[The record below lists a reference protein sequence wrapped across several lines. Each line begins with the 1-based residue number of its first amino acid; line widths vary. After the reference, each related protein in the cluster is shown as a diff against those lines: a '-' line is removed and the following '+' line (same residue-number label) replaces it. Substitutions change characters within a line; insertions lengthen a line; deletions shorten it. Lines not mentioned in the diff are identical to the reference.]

1 MTITILGLIVLCFW
15 IYNIIKIHMI
25 KKNVEAKYEKLALMI
40 QKYEVAL
47 YGNRDDVKSFYP
59 DENSIRIR
67 IDTEI
72 LSSMRNRGWFDA

>member
-1 MTITILGLIVLCFW
+1 MTILGLIVLCFW
-15 IYNIIKIHMI
+15 IYIAIKIHMI
-25 KKNVEAKYEKLALMI
+25 KKHVEAKKKDLVAMI

-72 LSSMRNRGWFDA
+72 LSSMRNRGWFDS